1 MEKIAVSVE
10 QEQLYKIQA
19 IQHIHGIDS
28 RSAAVRWFIDE
39 YDTVQS
45 EYEELNTKYEQLQ
58 TEVDRLKNE
67 KQTIVEQ
74 REENTELVEYVE
86 QEKTAQQQYREAGLL
101 GKVKFTLFG
110 MDSDEE

>member
-19 IQHIHGIDS
+19 MQHIHNIES

-39 YDTVQS
+39 YDVVQS
-45 EYEELNTKYEQLQ
+45 EYEQLNTKYEELQ

-86 QEKTAQQQYREAGLL
+86 QEKTAQQQYRTAGLL
-101 GKVKFTLFG
+101 GKLKYTIFG
-110 MDSDEE
+110 MDDEE